1 MVSASIIGLLS
12 AIISIFAILIAS
24 LIFRKVYQE
33 DYKKPWLYIGISV
46 IFIGLS
52 QLIRFL
58 SGFYGLS
65 IVNSSV
71 SEAIAFILEFIAITI
86 MAYGLILEYFILEY
100 FKGKFVKMKLI
111 PVQEGSLGGEIDL
124 NVSNGNSYLALKKE
138 RDFIF
143 NQFSDATRKGFE
155 GFLISEDSPK
165 FIRNKYNLEK
175 TPLVWLSQIQAE
187 TNSSYL
193 KESLDERSEMAD
205 PLQLNNL
212 ISYVDSFLEQSQN
225 PFIVIELNLILK
237 INNPAIVFEFLKY
250 VCAKVKKFNGILI
263 CMLNVDVL
271 SRDNLNEIRDFLI
284 DLE

>member
-12 AIISIFAILIAS
+12 AIISIFTILIA
-24 LIFRKVYQE
+24 LFIFRKVYQE
-33 DYKKPWLYIGISV
+33 DYKKPWLFIGISV
-46 IFIGLS
+46 IFIGVS

-58 SGFYGLS
+58 SGFYNVYIINL
-65 IVNSSV
+65 SV
-71 SEAIAFILEFIAITI
+71 SEAIAFILDFIAITI
-86 MAYGLILEYFILEY
+86 MAYGLLLEYFILEY

-124 NVSNGNSYLALKKE
+124 NVSNGNSYLVMKKN
-138 RDFIF
+138 RDFILT
-143 NQFSDATRKGFE
+143 QFSDATRKGFE

-193 KESLDERSEMAD
+193 DESLDDRSEIAD

-212 ISYVDSFLEQSQN
+212 ISYVDSFLEQAQN

-250 VCAKVKKFNGILI
+250 VSSKIKKYNGIML
-263 CMLNVDVL
+263 CMINTDVL
-271 SRDNLNEIRDFLI
+271 TKNNLAEIEDFLI